1 MDKKLFTE
9 AMKQAWHYALAY
21 FTHYLTPILKETFEK
36 TKTYFINLLWDSVK
50 EEFTTRIKATVEF
63 IETFFDS
70 PNYKE
75 KEKAVIDTLF
85 KNVNLPLFLKPFK
98 PLLKKI
104 LKGKLHKLIEK
115 YLKKLDAKF

>member
-1 MDKKLFTE
+1 M
-9 AMKQAWHYALAY
+9 
-21 FTHYLTPILKETFEK
+21 PILKETFEK

-50 EEFTTRIKATVEF
+50 EEFTCRVKSTVEF
-63 IETFFDS
+63 IETFFES
-70 PNYKE
+70 PDYKE

-104 LKGKLHKLIEK
+104 LKKKLRKLVEK

>member
-1 MDKKLFTE
+1 MDKKLFKE
-9 AMKQAWHYALAY
+9 AMKQAWYYILAY
-21 FTHYLTPILKETFEK
+21 FTNYLMPILKETFEK

-50 EEFTTRIKATVEF
+50 EEFTCRVKSTVEF
-63 IETFFDS
+63 IETFFES
-70 PNYKE
+70 PDYKE

-85 KNVNLPLFLKPFK
+85 KNVNLPLPLKPFK

-104 LKGKLHKLIEK
+104 LRGKLHKLIEK